1 MWHCVMML
9 NEKWNNSLD
18 YKRLKNLYAAV
29 SWLKSMLKLQIEI
42 INFCLT
48 FTLTGVY
55 IWGEMNYVG
64 DIA

>member
-9 NEKWNNSLD
+9 NEKWNNSSD
-18 YKRLKNLYAAV
+18 YKRLKNLHAAV